1 MMCYGVMTVI
11 MCLLF
16 ISTRVPLFSVETP
29 PHWFLQS
36 CLDTWFSQ
44 LHIIFHAFAWLS
56 LARTGLRETLL
67 ALGKMTRT
75 GIDKQ
80 SKGKSIH
87 AKTSTCPCGSC
98 APNQVTVLECFG
110 LVVVPPDVC
119 QLSGGTRRERFGH
132 RNTSG
137 MPQTNLL
144 LEILR
149 WSFDELNIVG
159 SNAIVSALGCP

>member
-67 ALGKMTRT
+67 ALGKNDANGNRQA
-75 GIDKQ
+75 IERQVDPCQDKHVSVRQ
-80 SKGKSIH
+80 LCTKSSH
-87 AKTSTCPCGSC
+87 
-98 APNQVTVLECFG
+98 CFG
-110 LVVVPPDVC
+110 MFWI
-119 QLSGGTRRERFGH
+119 S
-132 RNTSG
+132 
-137 MPQTNLL
+137 
-144 LEILR
+144 
-149 WSFDELNIVG
+149 
-159 SNAIVSALGCP
+159 GCPT

>member
-1 MMCYGVMTVI
+1 MRLLG
-11 MCLLF
+11 CLWPELDYV
-16 ISTRVPLFSVETP
+16 RL
-29 PHWFLQS
+29 
-36 CLDTWFSQ
+36 CLR
-44 LHIIFHAFAWLS
+44 L
-56 LARTGLRETLL
+56 E
-67 ALGKMTRT
+67 KMTRT

-119 QLSGGTRRERFGH
+119 QLSGSTRRERFGH